1 MSRVSRRAEPP
12 CGLTPQFGWFPQPL
26 PVKFTLLRGA
36 AVTGAFLFTFSL
48 AAGDVSRLQQV
59 TDELAT
65 LQTVVQKL
73 PAGRER
79 KKLEERRALLERE
92 RDILRARQQLEAKE
106 QALDRRRQESPA
118 MKLQGLLRTLEP
130 HTQPLQTR
138 LETLN
143 DRIRDAA
150 AQRDSLKAEME
161 KAARLPAGTDRD
173 ARLSALNEQV
183 LTQTEE
189 MEALQLQ
196 REAISH
202 GLALA
207 TEVAAISNRLR
218 DEPAVPPLHLS
229 TWWEKQRELAA
240 LNGRLA
246 SASETARSVEERR
259 AAAADVLGL
268 AKEKLGQIDEEVGLL
283 APQTGIFRST
293 PGVDQLLAAARRDKE
308 ALTARLPSLE
318 AQNTALSEAAASTLQ
333 MTDLLGT
340 EKTWLGERQ
349 RLLMERF
356 LRWLAWP
363 VAVVVA
369 IVLLFLGI
377 SRFVLPKF
385 YKHEMLVSARRVNRY
400 FMMATLLVA
409 VAGFFLEDLR
419 MLATTLGIVSAALVI
434 ALQDVFVSVAGWFAI
449 VISNKV
455 RVGDRVEIDADK
467 GDVIEIELMRTT
479 LNEVETGLGLDHP
492 TGRIIAIPNSYI
504 FRSRVHNS
512 TRHHRWVWLRTDI
525 TVTFETPLAEAAAI
539 LRKALEETTAE
550 AFVAARRDAAAFEH
564 RYGRVDA
571 IYEPKV
577 YCAIADSGV
586 MFTLLAVADYSA
598 KTAVRDRL
606 HWRILNDFA
615 RDPRLQFAYP
625 THREIFS
632 RDLSGRTVADGHG
645 SGAGSPLRRAAWP
658 EAVN

>member
-1 MSRVSRRAEPP
+1 MK
-12 CGLTPQFGWFPQPL
+12 LI
-26 PVKFTLLRGA
+26 LLRGA
-36 AVTGAFLFTFSL
+36 VVAGALLCTLPF

-92 RDILRARQQLEAKE
+92 RDILRARQLLEAKE
-106 QALDRRRQESPA
+106 QALDRRRQDSPA

-138 LETLN
+138 METLG
-143 DRIRDAA
+143 DRLRDAA
-150 AQRDSLKAEME
+150 AQRDALKVEID
-161 KAARLPAGTDRD
+161 KAAKLPAGADRD
-173 ARLSALNEQV
+173 VRLAASNEQ
-183 LTQTEE
+183 LLNLTEE

-196 REAISH
+196 REAITH

-207 TEVAAISNRLR
+207 TEVAAVATRLR

-229 TWWEKQRELAA
+229 TWWEKQRELTAV
-240 LNGRLA
+240 NGRLA

-259 AAAADVLGL
+259 SAAADVLAL
-268 AKEKLGQIDEEVGLL
+268 AKEKLGQIDEEIALL

-293 PGVDQLLAAARRDKE
+293 PGVDQLLAAARRDKD
-308 ALTARLPSLE
+308 ALAARLPSLE
-318 AQNTALSEAAASTLQ
+318 AQNTALTEAAASTVQ
-333 MTDLLGT
+333 MTDLVSAERG
-340 EKTWLGERQ
+340 WLGERQ
-349 RLLMERF
+349 RALTERL

-363 VAVVVA
+363 AAVMVA
-369 IVLLFLGI
+369 IVLLFLGA
-377 SRFVLPKF
+377 SRFVLPRF
-385 YKHEMLVSARRVNRY
+385 YRHEMLVSARRVNRY

-409 VAGFFLEDLR
+409 VAGFFLDDLR

-434 ALQDVFVSVAGWFAI
+434 ALQDVFVSIAGWFAI

-455 RVGDRVEIDADK
+455 RVGDRVDIDGEK

-479 LNEVETGLGLDHP
+479 LNEVETGIGLDHP

-525 TVTFETPLAEAAAI
+525 TVTFETPLAEAATV

-564 RYGRVDA
+564 RYGRIDA
-571 IYEPKV
+571 VYEPKV

-586 MFTLLAVADYSA
+586 MFSLLAVAEYSA
-598 KTAVRDRL
+598 KSTMRDRL

-632 RDLSGRTVADGHG
+632 RVNSGRSASEVA
-645 SGAGSPLRRAAWP
+645 SAGPAPATPARRTIWP
-658 EAVN
+658 EPMN

>member
-1 MSRVSRRAEPP
+1 MK
-12 CGLTPQFGWFPQPL
+12 LI
-26 PVKFTLLRGA
+26 LLRGA
-36 AVTGAFLFTFSL
+36 VVAGALLCTLPF

-92 RDILRARQQLEAKE
+92 RDILRARQLLEAKE
-106 QALDRRRQESPA
+106 QALDRRRQDSPA

-138 LETLN
+138 METLG
-143 DRIRDAA
+143 DRLRDAA
-150 AQRDSLKAEME
+150 AQRDALKVEID
-161 KAARLPAGTDRD
+161 KAAKLPAGADRD
-173 ARLSALNEQV
+173 ARLAASNEQ
-183 LTQTEE
+183 LLNLTEE

-196 REAISH
+196 REAITH

-207 TEVAAISNRLR
+207 TEVAAVATRLR

-229 TWWEKQRELAA
+229 TWWEKQRELTAV
-240 LNGRLA
+240 NGRLA

-259 AAAADVLGL
+259 SAAADVLAL
-268 AKEKLGQIDEEVGLL
+268 AKEKLGQIDEEIALL

-293 PGVDQLLAAARRDKE
+293 PGVDQLLAAARRDKD
-308 ALTARLPSLE
+308 ALAARLPSLE
-318 AQNTALSEAAASTLQ
+318 AQNTALTEAAASTVQ
-333 MTDLLGT
+333 MTDLVSAERG
-340 EKTWLGERQ
+340 WLGERQ
-349 RLLMERF
+349 RALTERL

-363 VAVVVA
+363 AAVMVA
-369 IVLLFLGI
+369 IVLLFLGA
-377 SRFVLPKF
+377 SRFVLPRF
-385 YKHEMLVSARRVNRY
+385 YRHEMLVSARRVNRY

-409 VAGFFLEDLR
+409 VAGFFLDDLR

-434 ALQDVFVSVAGWFAI
+434 ALQDVFVSIAGWFAI

-455 RVGDRVEIDADK
+455 RVGDRVDIDGEK

-479 LNEVETGLGLDHP
+479 LNEVETGIGLDHP

-525 TVTFETPLAEAAAI
+525 TVTFETPLAEAATV

-564 RYGRVDA
+564 RYGRIDA
-571 IYEPKV
+571 VYEPKV

-586 MFTLLAVADYSA
+586 MFSLLAVAEYSA
-598 KTAVRDRL
+598 KSTMRDRL

-632 RDLSGRTVADGHG
+632 RVNSGRSASEVA
-645 SGAGSPLRRAAWP
+645 SAGPAPATPARRTIWP
-658 EAVN
+658 EPMN